1 MSDKIE
7 NIINDKKEY
16 ISDEHK
22 CSVCNFNKKVG
33 STFVWMFS
41 KENIFFL
48 PWEPDGLFTTLY
60 ILLFLSFSDDS
71 IINSSAEEYSS
82 GTFVESSLTETI
94 IWSSLIILFCDD
106 C

>member
-1 MSDKIE
+1 MIKKNIYQMS
-7 NIINDKKEY
+7 INAVCVILIKKLEVRLSECFQRR
-16 ISDEHK
+16 I
-22 CSVCNFNKKVG
+22 F
-33 STFVWMFS
+33 
-41 KENIFFL
+41 FFL